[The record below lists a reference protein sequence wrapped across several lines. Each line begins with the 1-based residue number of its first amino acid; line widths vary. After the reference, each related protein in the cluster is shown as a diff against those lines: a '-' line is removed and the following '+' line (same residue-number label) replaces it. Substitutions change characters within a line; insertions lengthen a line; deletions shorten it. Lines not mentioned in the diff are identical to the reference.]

1 MLQVTTPTIDR
12 EITPEIV
19 DAVLTD
25 FELQAI
31 ESVWE
36 YRIYMNPRF
45 KLRGKWFPRN
55 LAWRLRTFW
64 EDFKAGKR
72 PVMLLECPPQHGKSM
87 AVIDFIAW
95 AIPIKG
101 RAEAS
106 SLLQRDKVWN
116 WLTDDVFSRF
126 SEKSF
131 FVYI

>member
-1 MLQVTTPTIDR
+1 MIGALVSVILLL
-12 EITPEIV
+12 V
-19 DAVLTD
+19 LVGVVWWAVQQL
-25 FELQAI
+25 LPLVPLPPAI
-31 ESVWE
+31 RTV
-36 YRIYMNPRF
+36 IY
-45 KLRGKWFPRN
+45 
-55 LAWRLRTFW
+55 
-64 EDFKAGKR
+64 
-72 PVMLLECPPQHGKSM
+72 VCCECPPQHGKSL

-95 AIPIKG
+95 AIPMKG